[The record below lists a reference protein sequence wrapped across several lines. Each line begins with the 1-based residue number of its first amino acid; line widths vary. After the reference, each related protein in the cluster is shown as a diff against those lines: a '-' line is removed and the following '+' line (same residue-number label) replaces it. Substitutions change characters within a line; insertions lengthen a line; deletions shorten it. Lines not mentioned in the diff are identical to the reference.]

1 MQGNDASE
9 QTGELSRE
17 ELGRLVASRWT
28 GENSEKVSKED
39 DAKEKAYE
47 VHEELPDSTHDD
59 EDDGYAPDSDDDTER
74 YDDTGKY
81 DDHADT
87 DLDESYEDTDHDD
100 TSSSD
105 KSDTDDD
112 LDLAGLKF
120 LSPLILFLSIFLV
133 LLLFL
138 S

>member
-1 MQGNDASE
+1 MSE

-47 VHEELPDSTHDD
+47 VHEEMPDSTHDD

-74 YDDTGKY
+74 YDDAGKY